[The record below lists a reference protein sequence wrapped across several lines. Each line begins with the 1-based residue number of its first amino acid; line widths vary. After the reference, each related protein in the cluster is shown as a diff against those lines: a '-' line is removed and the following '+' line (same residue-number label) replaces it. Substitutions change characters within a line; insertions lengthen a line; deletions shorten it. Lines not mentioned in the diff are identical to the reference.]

1 MLYAYNIGRRLT
13 HLVKILYKL
22 PIKDLVPPWKINTSS
37 IMKTEQVIT
46 YVFRNILHM
55 HVTTTDE
62 KRGHELER
70 KQGVHGKVW
79 RGKEEG

>member
-1 MLYAYNIGRRLT
+1 MLYAYNIVRRLT

-22 PIKDLVPPWKINTSS
+22 PIKDLVQPWKITTSS
-37 IMKTEQVIT
+37 IIQTEQVIT
-46 YVFRNILHM
+46 YIFKEHLHI

-70 KQGVHGKVW
+70 KPGVYGKVW

>member
-1 MLYAYNIGRRLT
+1 MLYVYNIVRRLT

-22 PIKDLVPPWKINTSS
+22 PIKDLGQPRKITTSS
-37 IMKTEQVIT
+37 IIQTEQVVT
-46 YVFRNILHM
+46 YIFRNILHI

-70 KQGVHGKVW
+70 KQGVYGKVW
-79 RGKEEG
+79 REKEEE